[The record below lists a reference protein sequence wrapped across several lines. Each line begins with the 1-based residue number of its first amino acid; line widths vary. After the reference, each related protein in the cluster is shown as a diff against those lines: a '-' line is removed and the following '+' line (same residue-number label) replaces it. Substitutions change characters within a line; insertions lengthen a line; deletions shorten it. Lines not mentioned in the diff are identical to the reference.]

1 MIKAVNVIKAIN
13 TLKVINA
20 SSSYKNEDAALNA
33 LSALSVSAWGEA
45 SAALA

>member
-1 MIKAVNVIKAIN
+1 MIKAVNVIKTIN

-20 SSSYKNEDAALNA
+20 SLSYKTEDAA
-33 LSALSVSAWGEA
+33 LSALSVSAWGEV